1 MTSTGLANTWA
12 LSPDP
17 GPARRELQ
25 TLLEDSNWPGDV
37 DAVVLAVHEAMIN
50 AERHGGGATS
60 ATAEVM
66 GSSLTIEVRDEGP
79 GFDVE
84 SRAQDRPDAFAER
97 GRGLWLIS
105 QITQSWDVRRRGR
118 ETCLRLRFQ
127 A

>member
-1 MTSTGLANTWA
+1 MTPTGLANTWA
-12 LSPDP
+12 LPPDP

-25 TLLEDSNWPGDV
+25 ALLEESHWPGDV

-60 ATAEVM
+60 ATAEVT
-66 GSSLTIEVRDEGP
+66 GSSITVEVRDQGP
-79 GFDVE
+79 GFDLK
-84 SRAQDRPDAFAER
+84 SQAQQRPDALAER

-105 QITQSWDVRRRGR
+105 QIAQSWDVRRRGR